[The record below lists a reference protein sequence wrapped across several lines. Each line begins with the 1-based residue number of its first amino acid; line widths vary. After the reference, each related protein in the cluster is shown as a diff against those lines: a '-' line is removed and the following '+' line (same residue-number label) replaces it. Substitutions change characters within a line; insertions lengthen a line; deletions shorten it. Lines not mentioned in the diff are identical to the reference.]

1 MDNSVGK
8 PLDRVDG
15 RLKVTGRA
23 LYSAEHPVPN
33 AAYAVLAMSTIP
45 KGRITRMDTRAAER
59 APGVLAI
66 LTHENV
72 EKLPTKPAGSSP
84 NRPTSRKLNLL
95 QDDQVL
101 YSNQPVAVA
110 VADTL
115 ENATRAAEL
124 VRVEYARDPFNV
136 VLENGMAHAYD
147 PGKAGGGNDPADS
160 NRGDVQAGLTQGN
173 ARIEHL
179 YVTPVE
185 THNPMEPHATVAVWE
200 GGKLTLYDATQGVF
214 SDRERV
220 ATVLGLHPDDVRVV
234 SPFLGG
240 GFGSK
245 GPTWSHVVLCAMAA
259 KHVNRPVKL
268 VMKREQMFG
277 PLGFRGRTYQ
287 TVSLAA
293 KSDGSLTAIRH
304 DTIDQTS
311 SFDQFVEACGLQARM
326 LYESPNAAS
335 THRLV
340 KLDMGTPSF
349 MRAPGEAPG
358 NYALEAAM
366 DELSYA
372 LKMDPL
378 ELRLRNYA
386 DQDPEK
392 KKPWS
397 SKSLRE
403 CYRLGAEQFGW
414 SRRKQQVRATRD
426 GDWLVGYGMATACY
440 PTRRSE
446 ASATATLRADGTA
459 LVEAGT
465 QDLGTGTYTVM
476 TQVAA
481 DAIGLPPHEVTFRLG
496 DTDFSETPVSGGSQ
510 TAAST
515 GSAVKL
521 AGQALREKVVAMAID
536 DPGSPL
542 HGLGA
547 NDVTIDNGL
556 LVSKSAPSKHESL
569 ADLMRRQ
576 RKDEIEAKGDAKP
589 GQEKDEYSMYA
600 FGATFA
606 EVRVDADLGQIRVA
620 HMVGAYGAGR
630 ILNAKTARSQL
641 MGGMVWG
648 IGMALTEH
656 TIIDPKRGRFVNA
669 NLAEYHVPVNM
680 DAPPIEVITVH
691 EEDPHVNELG
701 VKGIGEIGITGATA
715 AIANAV
721 YHATGIRVRELPIT
735 PDKLLQA

>member
-1 MDNSVGK
+1 
-8 PLDRVDG
+8 
-15 RLKVTGRA
+15 
-23 LYSAEHPVPN
+23 
-33 AAYAVLAMSTIP
+33 
-45 KGRITRMDTRAAER
+45 
-59 APGVLAI
+59 
-66 LTHENV
+66 
-72 EKLPTKPAGSSP
+72 
-84 NRPTSRKLNLL
+84 
-95 QDDQVL
+95 
-101 YSNQPVAVA
+101 
-110 VADTL
+110 
-115 ENATRAAEL
+115 
-124 VRVEYARDPFNV
+124 
-136 VLENGMAHAYD
+136 
-147 PGKAGGGNDPADS
+147 
-160 NRGDVQAGLTQGN
+160 
-173 ARIEHL
+173 
-179 YVTPVE
+179 
-185 THNPMEPHATVAVWE
+185 MEPHATIAVWE
-200 GGKLTLYDATQGVF
+200 NGKLTIYDATQGVF
-214 SDRERV
+214 TDRQRV

-277 PLGFRGRTYQ
+277 SLGFRGRTHQ
-287 TVSLAA
+287 AVSLAA
-293 KSDGSLTAIRH
+293 KSDGALTAIRH

-311 SFDQFVEACGLQARM
+311 SFDQFVEPCGLQARM

-340 KLDMGTPSF
+340 RLDMGTPSF

-366 DELSYA
+366 DELSYE

-378 ELRLRNYA
+378 ELRVRNYA
-386 DQDPEK
+386 EQDPEK

-414 SRRKQQVRATRD
+414 QKRNQQVRATRD
-426 GDWLVGYGMATACY
+426 GHWLVGYGMATACY

-446 ASATATLRADGTA
+446 SSAVATLRADGTA
-459 LVEAGT
+459 LVTAGT

-481 DAIGLPPHEVTFRLG
+481 DAIGLPPHRVTFRLG

-521 AGQALREKVVAMAID
+521 AGQALREKVVAMAIED
-536 DPGSPL
+536 AGSPL

-547 NDVTIDNGL
+547 NDVTIDDGF
-556 LVSKSAPSKHESL
+556 LVSKSSPSKRESL

-576 RKDEIEAKGDAKP
+576 GKDEIEAKGDAKP
-589 GQEKDEYSMYA
+589 GPEKDAYSMYA

-620 HMVGAYGAGR
+620 HMVGAYGAGK

-648 IGMALTEH
+648 IGMALTEE
-656 TIIDPKRGRFVNA
+656 TIIDPRRGRYVNA

-680 DAPPIEVITVH
+680 DAPVIDVITVP
-691 EEDPHVNELG
+691 EDDPHVNELG

-721 YHATGIRVRELPIT
+721 YHATGKRVRELPIT
-735 PDKLLQA
+735 PDKLL